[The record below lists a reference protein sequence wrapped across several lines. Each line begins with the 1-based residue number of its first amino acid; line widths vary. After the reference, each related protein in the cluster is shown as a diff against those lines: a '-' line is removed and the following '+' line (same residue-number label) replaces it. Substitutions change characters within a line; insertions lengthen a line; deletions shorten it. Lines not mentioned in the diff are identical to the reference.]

1 MLNDSSEEEIS
12 DGASEEG
19 GVDTVDVVGGAFA
32 DGPKA
37 RRQRRA
43 ALRAQRNKT
52 RWGMGGWGWGEIGY
66 LVLRFFW
73 FG

>member
-19 GVDTVDVVGGAFA
+19 GVDVVGGAFA

-43 ALRAQRNKT
+43 ALRAQCNKT
-52 RWGMGGWGWGEIGY
+52 RWGMGGWG
-66 LVLRFFW
+66 
-73 FG
+73 

>member
-1 MLNDSSEEEIS
+1 MLNDSSAGEIS

-19 GVDTVDVVGGAFA
+19 VVDVVGGAFA
-32 DGPKA
+32 DGPKE

-52 RWGMGGWGWGEIGY
+52 RWGMGGWGWGEMG
-66 LVLRFFW
+66 VPRFFW